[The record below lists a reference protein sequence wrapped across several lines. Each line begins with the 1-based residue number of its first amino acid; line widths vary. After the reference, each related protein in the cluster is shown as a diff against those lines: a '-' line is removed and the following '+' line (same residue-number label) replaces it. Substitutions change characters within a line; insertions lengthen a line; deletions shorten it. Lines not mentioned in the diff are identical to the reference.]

1 MKKKL
6 FNYDCPSTKTTST
19 TGIINGCSDGIINL
33 NNLTY
38 KWAYNLWEQMLAN
51 TWFPREVNLTEDA
64 KQYRELLPAEQ
75 RLFDKV
81 LSQLIFMDSIQT
93 NNSVDNVN
101 PFITAPEVNMCII
114 RQSYEEALHSQSYAV
129 MVDSISLST
138 AAIYDMWKKDTQLK
152 NKNEYI
158 GNMYEKYAN
167 KAIAGDFAS
176 QLKMIVANQCLEG
189 IYFYSGFAGIYVL
202 ARAGKM
208 LGSAQMIRF
217 IQRDEITHL
226 QLYANIFQEM
236 VKENPEKLTPQL
248 KEEIRDMFRQAY
260 ELERDWGYYITNE
273 EILGFSNKLI
283 DNFIKYLTNQRLN
296 AIGLEVL
303 FPEVPINK
311 NPISWFNDFSSFNN
325 QRTNFFE
332 GNVANYTKGGVSF
345 DDF

>member
-6 FNYDCPSTKTTST
+6 FNYNCPTAKVTST
-19 TGIINGCSDGIINL
+19 TGIVGGCSDGIINL

-38 KWAYNLWEQMLAN
+38 KWAYTLWEQMLAN
-51 TWFPREVNLTEDA
+51 TWFPKEVNLTEDA

-101 PFITAPEVNMCII
+101 PFITAPEVNMCIV
-114 RQSYEEALHSQSYAV
+114 RQSFEEALHSQSYAV

-138 AAIYDMWKKDTQLK
+138 AAIYDMWRTDSKLK
-152 NKNEYI
+152 MKNEYI
-158 GNMYEKYAN
+158 GNVYEEYAE
-167 KAIAGDFAS
+167 KAINGNFDA

-217 IQRDEITHL
+217 IQRDEVTHL
-226 QLYANIFQEM
+226 QLFANIFREM
-236 VKENPEKLTPQL
+236 VKENPSLYTPKLKAEL
-248 KEEIRDMFRQAY
+248 KDMFYQAY
-260 ELERDWGYYITNE
+260 QLERDWGYYITND
-273 EILGFSNKLI
+273 EILGFSNELI
-283 DNFIKYLTNQRLN
+283 DNFIKFLTNKRMN
-296 AIGLEVL
+296 AIGLDIL
-303 FPEVPINK
+303 FPEVGINK
-311 NPISWFNDFSSFNN
+311 NPISWFNDFSSFNDH
-325 QRTNFFE
+325 RTNFFE